1 MLCVHYYRRFTA
13 NSKRLNFYYVL
24 NVFVFRVFEWQ
35 SPESHSK
42 RIGFIRYNYCTLY
55 MDVLCLCAIRLCP
68 KSICITQPTANGHR
82 RFCKPILYFN
92 LQFSFYFYIR
102 YFFVFLFFFSAPGT
116 RLLTFALGSWFI
128 WLKFLFI
135 LHDSIC
141 AMFNVRQC
149 YILIHSPFLSIYRI
163 RQQFN

>member
-55 MDVLCLCAIRLCP
+55 MNVLCLCAIRLCP

-82 RFCKPILYFN
+82 ILQADFIFQFTIFILFLYSLFFC
-92 LQFSFYFYIR
+92 
-102 YFFVFLFFFSAPGT
+102 FFVLLLCTRHSALDLCFG
-116 RLLTFALGSWFI
+116 LLIHMIEIPLDS
-128 WLKFLFI
+128 